1 MGKGRPF
8 LEVFT
13 CALSEDYWFPIL
25 ELLVLLCALWTFFSA
40 GLAGVSGFSSDFVTV
55 EAFTHNLLYS
65 YTWPLII
72 LVGIPILKNIAY
84 GLGSDVEK
92 GIIQTLFSYP
102 LTRGYILTARL
113 LSALVIPLLLFLG
126 ISIFGLFLF
135 LPDIILASPSTVFLT
150 YAAQLSPVLL
160 TAGLLL
166 LLALR
171 LKQGVPALL
180 TGLTLCFVL
189 FVIFNSIANSIAQG
203 TGSDW
208 SLKIYAVIT
217 PNLALQEYY
226 LGTLGLSSQIW
237 VPSFSEV
244 LLYVL
249 AGYLLVAVV
258 FIIAYVYFKRWLRI

>member
-13 CALSEDYWFPIL
+13 CALNEDYRFPIL
-25 ELLVLLCALWTFFSA
+25 ELLVFLCALCTVFLA
-40 GLAGVSGFSSDFVTV
+40 GLAAVSDFTTV
-55 EAFTHNLLYS
+55 EAFTHNLLS
-65 YTWPLII
+65 SSTWPLII
-72 LVGIPILKNIAY
+72 AVCIPILKNIAY

-102 LTRGYILTARL
+102 LKRGYILTAKL

-135 LPDIILASPSTVFLT
+135 FPDIILANPGTVFLT

-171 LKQGVPALL
+171 LKRGVLALIA
-180 TGLTLCFVL
+180 GLVLCFML
-189 FVIFNSIANSIAQG
+189 FVIFDSIANSIAYG

-226 LGTLGLSSQIW
+226 LGTQGFSSGIW

-244 LLYVL
+244 LLYLL

-258 FIIAYVYFKRWLRI
+258 FIIGYVYFKRGLRI

>member
-25 ELLVLLCALWTFFSA
+25 ELLVLLCALWTFFTA
-40 GLAGVSGFSSDFVTV
+40 GIAGVSGSYSDFITV
-55 EAFTHNLLYS
+55 EAFTHNLVYS
-65 YTWPLII
+65 FTWPLII
-72 LVGIPILKNIAY
+72 MVGIPILKNIAY
-84 GLGSDVEK
+84 GLGSDLEK
-92 GIIQTLFSYP
+92 GIVHTLFSYP

-113 LSALVIPLLLFLG
+113 LSGLVIPLLLFLG

-135 LPDIILASPSTVFLT
+135 FPDVIHADPGTVFLT

-171 LKQGVPALL
+171 LRRGVPALL
-180 TGLTLCFVL
+180 TGLTLCFML
-189 FVIFNSIANSIAQG
+189 FVIFDSIANSIAHG

-226 LGTLGLSSQIW
+226 LGSLGLSSQIW
-237 VPSFSEV
+237 APSFSEV
-244 LLYVL
+244 LLHVS

>member
-13 CALSEDYWFPIL
+13 CALSEDHWFPIL
-25 ELLVLLCALWTFFSA
+25 ELLVLLCALWTFFTA
-40 GLAGVSGFSSDFVTV
+40 GIAGVSSSYSDFITV
-55 EAFTHNLLYS
+55 EAFTYNLVFS
-65 YTWPLII
+65 FTWPLII
-72 LVGIPILKNIAY
+72 MVGIPIVKNIAY

-92 GIIQTLFSYP
+92 GIIHTLFSYP

-126 ISIFGLFLF
+126 ISIFGLFLYF
-135 LPDIILASPSTVFLT
+135 PDVILADPGTAALT
-150 YAAQLSPVLL
+150 YAAQISPLLL

-171 LKQGVPALL
+171 LRRGVPTLL
-180 TGLTLCFVL
+180 AGLTLCFML
-189 FVIFNSIANSIAQG
+189 FVIFDSIANSIAWG

-226 LGTLGLSSQIW
+226 VGTLGVSSRTW
-237 VPSFSEV
+237 VPNFSEV

-249 AGYLLVAVV
+249 ASYLLVAAV
-258 FIIAYVYFKRWLRI
+258 FIIGYVYFKRRLRI

>member
-1 MGKGRPF
+1 
-8 LEVFT
+8 
-13 CALSEDYWFPIL
+13 
-25 ELLVLLCALWTFFSA
+25 
-40 GLAGVSGFSSDFVTV
+40 
-55 EAFTHNLLYS
+55 
-65 YTWPLII
+65 
-72 LVGIPILKNIAY
+72 
-84 GLGSDVEK
+84 
-92 GIIQTLFSYP
+92 
-102 LTRGYILTARL
+102 
-113 LSALVIPLLLFLG
+113 LG

-135 LPDIILASPSTVFLT
+135 FPDIIVANPGTVFLT

-166 LLALR
+166 LVALR

-189 FVIFNSIANSIAQG
+189 FVIFNSIANSIAYG

-208 SLKIYAVIT
+208 SLRIYAVIT
-217 PNLALQEYY
+217 PNLALQEYC

-249 AGYLLVAVV
+249 AGYLLVAVI

>member
-13 CALSEDYWFPIL
+13 CALNEDYRFPIL
-25 ELLVLLCALWTFFSA
+25 EFLVFLCALCTFSLA
-40 GLAGVSGFSSDFVTV
+40 GLGAVSDFTSDFTTV
-55 EAFTHNLLYS
+55 EAFTHNLLS
-65 YTWPLII
+65 SSTWPLII

-84 GLGSDVEK
+84 GLGSDAEK

-102 LTRGYILTARL
+102 LKRGYILTAKL

-135 LPDIILASPSTVFLT
+135 FPDIILANPSTVFLT

-189 FVIFNSIANSIAQG
+189 FVIFDSIANSIAG
-203 TGSDW
+203 ATGSDW

-217 PNLALQEYY
+217 PNLALQEYC
-226 LGTLGLSSQIW
+226 LGTQGLSSGIW

-244 LLYVL
+244 LLYLL

-258 FIIAYVYFKRWLRI
+258 FIIGYVYFKRRLRI

>member
-13 CALSEDYWFPIL
+13 CALNEDYWFPIL
-25 ELLVLLCALWTFFSA
+25 ELLVFLCALCTVFLA
-40 GLAGVSGFSSDFVTV
+40 GLAAVSDFTTI
-55 EAFTHNLLYS
+55 EAFTHDLLS
-65 YTWPLII
+65 SSTWPLII
-72 LVGIPILKNIAY
+72 LVGISILKNIAY
-84 GLGSDVEK
+84 GLGSDIKK
-92 GIIQTLFSYP
+92 GITQTLFSYP
-102 LTRGYILTARL
+102 LKRGYILTAKL

-126 ISIFGLFLF
+126 ISIFGLFLLF
-135 LPDIILASPSTVFLT
+135 PDVIVSNPRTIFLT

-166 LLALR
+166 FLALR
-171 LKQGVPALL
+171 LQRGVLALIA
-180 TGLTLCFVL
+180 GLVLCFML
-189 FVIFNSIANSIAQG
+189 FVIFDSVAHSIAYG

-226 LGTLGLSSQIW
+226 LGTQGFSSGIW

-244 LLYVL
+244 LLYLL

-258 FIIAYVYFKRWLRI
+258 FIIGYVYFKRGLRI

>member
-13 CALSEDYWFPIL
+13 CALNEDYWFPIL
-25 ELLVLLCALWTFFSA
+25 ELLVLVCALWTFFTA
-40 GLAGVSGFSSDFVTV
+40 GIAGVSGSTSDFITV
-55 EAFTHNLLYS
+55 EAFTHNLVYS
-65 YTWPLII
+65 FTWPLII
-72 LVGIPILKNIAY
+72 MVGIPILKNIAY
-84 GLGSDVEK
+84 GLGSDLEK
-92 GIIQTLFSYP
+92 GIVHTLFSYP

-135 LPDIILASPSTVFLT
+135 FPDVIRANPGTVALT

-171 LKQGVPALL
+171 LRRGVPALL

-189 FVIFNSIANSIAQG
+189 FVIFDSIANSLAWG

-237 VPSFSEV
+237 APSFSEV
-244 LLYVL
+244 LLYVS